1 VVGLS
6 TVEGFKEL
14 VRLYKAVL
22 ECYERHIVLQKSYP
36 DVLRLKPET
45 VLRLGELLGH
55 ENFVRFMQG
64 LLVIAKLV
72 EEAGEKLSNFTRLS
86 PSEQE
91 EIVLKLKEAVSL
103 MESALSGLK

>member
-6 TVEGFKEL
+6 IVDGFKEL

-36 DVLRLKPET
+36 DVLRLKPEA

-64 LLVIAKLV
+64 LLVIAKLG
-72 EEAGEKLSNFTRLS
+72 EEVGEKLASFTRLS

-103 MESALSGLK
+103 MESALSGLR

>member
-1 VVGLS
+1 M
-6 TVEGFKEL
+6 VEGFREL
-14 VRLYKAVL
+14 VGLYKAVL
-22 ECYERHIVLQKSYP
+22 ECYERRITLEKSYP
-36 DVLRLKPET
+36 DVLGLKPEA
-45 VLRLGELLGH
+45 VFKLGELLGH
-55 ENFVRFMQG
+55 DRFIQFLRG
-64 LLVIAKLV
+64 LLAVAKLV